1 MKQLKDISRD
11 DLRELLGKGW
21 LTHDGMWFYTVNSHL
36 GTEATSRLNKQAIK
50 AMAPFEV
57 QRLLRIM
64 EMSKEDLKDTESVVQ
79 FMRNAM
85 SLILPD
91 SVVTTFHLE
100 VKPAGSIRYR
110 WQKNECFAY
119 KGISRIGVISKYEC
133 GVMYRIE
140 CWMRE
145 LGLQFKANPELILC
159 QMHETGCCEGEYL
172 LSLNNNVS

>member
-1 MKQLKDISRD
+1 
-11 DLRELLGKGW
+11 
-21 LTHDGMWFYTVNSHL
+21 
-36 GTEATSRLNKQAIK
+36 LNKQAIK

-57 QRLLRIM
+57 QRLLRIL
-64 EMSKEDLKDTESVVQ
+64 EMQKEDLKDTESVVQ

-100 VKPAGSIRYR
+100 VKPGGCIHYS
-110 WQKNECFAY
+110 WQDNECFAY
-119 KGISRIGVISKYEC
+119 KGMSRIGVISKYEC

-145 LGLQFKANPELILC
+145 LELQFKADPELILC
-159 QMHETGCCEGEYL
+159 QMYGTGSCEGEYF
-172 LSLNNNVS
+172 LSFNNNVP